1 MAKDRLKDLSELLS
15 AYLDGELEES
25 ARAEVVAYLD
35 RDAGAVR
42 LLNELRET
50 RSMLQNLP
58 HQSAPAGFS
67 ESVVSAVERQ
77 ALLGGEPETTVRMS
91 MRHRWGPI
99 RAAASIALLV
109 GAAGSWI
116 YWQSNRRESVELALQ
131 HAMAPAA
138 ISGRAADHSIGFDA
152 LAVLDGAAED
162 TSRSDKPQTHMKKS
176 ARGKAAAPAGRPA
189 DVRSMALSAEMTV
202 EQQQQQSIADD
213 NLITL
218 AGVDEDEEVVA
229 LGIELDAVTVYS
241 PVPGTEQGYF
251 DLAGQLRGSRRG
263 GAVRADF
270 TQRLRANEPAVSLAR
285 YDFSNESNVLTL
297 NFSSDAQRD
306 EFTQKLEVY
315 LVDNSFL
322 SATDPLE
329 RIQVVEPLT
338 QNVLL
343 RGRQGLNYTEPRSEQ
358 ILLNA
363 APEVLEGL
371 IDRYAETIDGL
382 EDTTNIQLQMG
393 KLKVE
398 GLKWT
403 RRTVQA
409 LAVPEL
415 QRRML
420 GKDEPAGDGVQETAA
435 DQNEQRTAEQWREH
449 YARLGLAA
457 RMPVT
462 PLSDTEERAEDES
475 GSLEQSEGE
484 SAKAAA
490 GEQNEQAELKDSGD
504 PSPARPAGSKE
515 APEPTQ
521 EAREEAQ
528 AVAAGEKDQGGV
540 GVQKKKR
547 RARSAKGMRA
557 DDVELFGGLDKSP
570 PTAVSVGG
578 DSRGRRGGGAG
589 DGGGGDRGGGGGGGL
604 FEKSKDPGPSKPI
617 GRASNLTFVL
627 KLQTV
632 PPAKPELTPEMG
644 PPAPPSESDDS
655 EE

>member
-67 ESVVSAVERQ
+67 EGVVSAVERQ

-91 MRHRWGPI
+91 MRRRWGPI

-109 GAAGSWI
+109 GVAGSWI
-116 YWQSNRRESVELALQ
+116 YWQSNRREFTDLALQ
-131 HAMAPAA
+131 EAVVPET
-138 ISGRAADHSIGFDA
+138 SLGRATDRSLDPMSSLARVDDTLDNYPSDYGSRTIFKNSDH
-152 LAVLDGAAED
+152 
-162 TSRSDKPQTHMKKS
+162 
-176 ARGKAAAPAGRPA
+176 GKAASLLVPSAEP
-189 DVRSMALSAEMTV
+189 RSMVESAEM
-202 EQQQQQSIADD
+202 EDAKQQQQSIVGLD
-213 NLITL
+213 LKMQ
-218 AGVDEDEEVVA
+218 AGELDEEVVMLEA
-229 LGIELDAVTVYS
+229 NLDTSTWFYGAADA
-241 PVPGTEQGYF
+241 EQVDFG
-251 DLAGQLRGSRRG
+251 LAGQLRGSRRG

-315 LVDNSFL
+315 LMDNSFL

-490 GEQNEQAELKDSGD
+490 GEQSEQAELKDSGD

-528 AVAAGEKDQGGV
+528 AVAAGKKDQGVV
-540 GVQKKKR
+540 GVQKKTR

-578 DSRGRRGGGAG
+578 DSRARRGGGAG
-589 DGGGGDRGGGGGGGL
+589 NGGGGGRGGGGIFGRP
-604 FEKSKDPGPSKPI
+604 KNAAPSRLI

-627 KLQTV
+627 KLQTM
-632 PPAKPELTPEMG
+632 PPARPEPEPEMG